1 MTKSDAANALCP
13 GYIETELTT
22 ALVDDAEFSEWVRGR
37 TPAGRWGGVEDLV
50 GALVFLASAASD
62 FVNGQVLY
70 VDGGMT
76 AVV

>member
-1 MTKSDAANALCP
+1 VTS
-13 GYIETELTT
+13 
-22 ALVDDAEFSEWVRGR
+22 R
-37 TPAGRWGGVEDLV
+37 TPAGRWGNVEDLV
-50 GALVFLASAASD
+50 GGLVYLASPASN